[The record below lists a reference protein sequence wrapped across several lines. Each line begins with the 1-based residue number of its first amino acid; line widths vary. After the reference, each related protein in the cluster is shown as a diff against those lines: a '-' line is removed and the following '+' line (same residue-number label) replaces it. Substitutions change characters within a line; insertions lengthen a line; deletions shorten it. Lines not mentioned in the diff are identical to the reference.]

1 MATDAFSPEVSMYK
15 YIANIFELF
24 CKNKRVIDRKI
35 RNCASNNFFMS
46 KQIIQT
52 DKVPAPIGPYSQAVI
67 ANGFLFAS
75 GQIAFNPSTGELVT
89 ESIEAETKQVMENI
103 KAILAESTLSF
114 AHIVKTTIFLS
125 DMQLFAQVNEIYGS
139 YFTADFPAR
148 ETVAVKTLPRN
159 VNVEI
164 SVTAVVN
171 L

>member
-1 MATDAFSPEVSMYK
+1 
-15 YIANIFELF
+15 
-24 CKNKRVIDRKI
+24 
-35 RNCASNNFFMS
+35 MS

-75 GQIAFNPSTGELVT
+75 GQIAFDPTTGELVMD
-89 ESIEAETKQVMENI
+89 SIQAETKQVMENI
-103 KAILAESTLSF
+103 KAILEEAKIGFEN
-114 AHIVKTTIFLS
+114 IVKTSIFLS
-125 DMQLFAQVNEIYGS
+125 DMQLFAQVNEVYGS
-139 YFTADFPAR
+139 YFTSNFPAR

-164 SVTAVVN
+164 SITAVIA